1 MLWLI
6 RYNRRC
12 KRKLHKEHR
21 VHITAKLARLNELVI
36 DKYISEIEKNED
48 LRLTDIQGAI
58 TLLKNNKVVED
69 KKIFSESDL
78 IDELID
84 EI

>member
-1 MLWLI
+1 M
-6 RYNRRC
+6 RENRLE
-12 KRKLHKEHR
+12 KLN
-21 VHITAKLARLNELVI
+21 KLQDLVI
-36 DKYISEIEKNED
+36 DKYIQALEDDEIDAKD
-48 LRLTDIQGAI
+48 LGSVI

>member
-1 MLWLI
+1 M
-6 RYNRRC
+6 
-12 KRKLHKEHR
+12 
-21 VHITAKLARLNELVI
+21 HITAKLARLNELVI